1 MSELT
6 NAQRQ
11 TRTEG
16 RITELKKYCR
26 APKFRNEIITH
37 FSTRWGVGETT
48 IAHVMQ
54 TALKRREITY
64 KGAYKAVR

>member
-6 NAQRQ
+6 NAQRE

-16 RITELKKYCR
+16 RIAELKKFCR
-26 APKFRNEIITH
+26 SPKFREEIVTH
-37 FSTRWGVGETT
+37 FSPRWGVGETT

-54 TALKRREITY
+54 AALRQRVITY
-64 KGAYKAVR
+64 KGVYKAVR